1 LFSEDY
7 HLINFKLMNQSRLA
21 YLFQRYTDK
30 VCTDAELN
38 EFLSILSND
47 KKNAEMEIILD
58 KYWEHAPEIELN
70 PQTSKEILDK
80 TLSARNESSK
90 NIRLFSFKW
99 ISWVAAVILIGFA
112 VWRTNQDVDGQKS
125 QLSKDVAEVAS
136 SAAGNEIVTVS
147 TSDEHQKITLPDSST
162 VILNSKSS
170 ISYPKFFAA
179 DRRDVTLQGEGYFDI
194 KHNKS
199 KPFSVTTGTLVTRVL
214 GTAFNIKAY
223 NGDQNIAVTVTRGK
237 VGVTKGNSTLGIL
250 LPNQQIVFNTGRQ
263 KLSVNKVIASEI
275 VRWKDSDIFFDDTS
289 MGQAM
294 ELLSRKF
301 ATPIAFSNPAIKDC
315 KFSATFLKGES
326 LKEIL
331 EVVCSFN
338 NAQYSYENE
347 GVIIS
352 GIGCG
357 NN

>member
-1 LFSEDY
+1 MFSGQY

-30 VCTDAELN
+30 VCTDAELD
-38 EFLSILSND
+38 EFLSRLSND
-47 KKNAEMEIILD
+47 QESAEMEIILD
-58 KYWEHAPEIELN
+58 EYWERAPEMEMN

-80 TLSARNESSK
+80 TLLTQNERSK
-90 NIRLFSFKW
+90 NMRLFSFKW
-99 ISWVAAVILIGFA
+99 VGWVAAVILIGFA
-112 VWRTNQDVDGQKS
+112 VWGTNQHVDSLKLP
-125 QLSKDVAEVAS
+125 LSKNVAERNSNAS
-136 SAAGNEIVTVS
+136 GNEIITVS
-147 TSDEHQKITLPDSST
+147 TSGEHQKITLPDSST

-179 DRRDVTLQGEGYFDI
+179 DKRDVTLQGEGYFDI

-289 MGQAM
+289 MAQAM

-331 EVVCSFN
+331 EIVCSFN
-338 NAQYSYENE
+338 NAQYSYGNE
-347 GVIIS
+347 GIIIS
-352 GIGCG
+352 GIGCE